1 MTHDQLHEYLKDA
14 ISEIRRRGN
23 EVLAPE
29 FRLDIEVSG
38 RVASGEPRIA
48 YKLNIGGGYNSDM
61 PTGARLASVIDEAV
75 RRYQWGKR
83 NDPLALPAP
92 DDEIQF

>member
-1 MTHDQLHEYLKDA
+1 MTYDQLHEYLKDA
-14 ISEIRRRGN
+14 IAEIRKRGN

-38 RVASGEPRIA
+38 RIASGEPRIA
-48 YKLNIGGGYNSDM
+48 YCLNIGGGYTANM
-61 PTGARLASVIDEAV
+61 PTGARLGPVIDEAV
-75 RRYQWGKR
+75 RRYQWAKR

-92 DDEIQF
+92 NDEISF